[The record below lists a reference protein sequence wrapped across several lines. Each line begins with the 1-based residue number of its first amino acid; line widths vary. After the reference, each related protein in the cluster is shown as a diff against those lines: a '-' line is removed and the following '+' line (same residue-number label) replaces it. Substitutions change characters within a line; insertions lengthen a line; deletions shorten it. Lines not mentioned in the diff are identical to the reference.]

1 MQKKLLLT
9 YKTLNATSAMMEAMK
24 NDKKETGLKTY
35 RSWNGTEHSRRYAKY
50 KYIRYY
56 RAAVTDGILKVS
68 VFVRKQLE
76 AGILEPRFEI
86 YIDRESSEFLTY
98 EPAAGK
104 WRTAKINNL
113 KYDIEDYCWEYHYNE
128 WSSRAERTMVNKY
141 LNTGADLD
149 IFQAVLDF
157 QADIRKEWRQKKYR
171 SEIEWIDATMKQVP
185 EAPRGMEE
193 WIIKNCFKETLFYER
208 DRPYRWPKVFCT
220 HCGRWMDAP
229 AMPEHGKEA
238 RCPKCSTQAV
248 YRSWNKQKTVGESVE
263 VIVLQRLMDDSGY
276 ILRKFTAELARRH
289 EKGWE
294 NIDFSLW
301 EHVRARLNER
311 FETEENFEYGQYRHT
326 GVDRWC
332 HQCQGAFCR
341 YPDYPAV
348 GSGYMYTPNLK
359 RVLKNERFHNMDL
372 KRLFKGGERE
382 EVSPEY
388 LLRKCKAHPYLEYLE
403 KSGLTEIAKE
413 IMQDRIRRY
422 GAEKLFDKN
431 AERIHGVMKL
441 DKQRFQRL
449 RRWNGNVEVL
459 RALQMEKEGGGK
471 LTDAH
476 IQFILEKKV
485 EMPEVEIMM
494 GKTGASLPRMLNYIQ
509 RQMEICG
516 MTFIGV
522 RQLYKDYLDMAEDR
536 GMDLR
541 DEIVWKQPQ
550 MRKFHDKYLEEKN
563 REEYTKRDKE
573 VNKKFPNIR
582 KDYEKNQEHFGYSTK
597 EFIIMVPR
605 KASDITREGR
615 RQHHCVGA
623 SDTYLHRMDTGQSF
637 ILFLRKQE
645 DPAMPYY
652 TLEAGWDGEIE
663 QWYGAYDRRPDE
675 EQIKKVL
682 EEYAGEIQRR
692 EAEIKQKQRKAIKE
706 LGMREITRPELDSR
720 HTGAEM
726 IRAAG

>member
-9 YKTLNATSAMMEAMK
+9 YKALNATSAMMEAMK

-220 HCGRWMDAP
+220 HCGQWMDAP

-248 YRSWNKQKTVGESVE
+248 YRSWNKQKTVRESVE

-276 ILRKFTAELARRH
+276 ILRKFTARLVRRH

-311 FETEENFEYGQYRHT
+311 FEAEENFEYGEFRHT

-332 HQCQGAFCR
+332 HQCRGAFCR

-372 KRLFKGGERE
+372 KRLFKGGERR
-382 EVSPEY
+382 EVSPEH

-449 RRWNGNVEVL
+449 RSWNGNVEVL

-485 EMPEVEIMM
+485 EMSEVEIMM
-494 GKTGASLPRMLNYIQ
+494 GKTGASLQRMLNYMQ

-563 REEYTKRDKE
+563 REEYTKRDKD

-597 EFIIMVPR
+597 EFIIMAPR

-645 DPAMPYY
+645 YPAMPYY

-675 EQIKKVL
+675 ERIKKVL
-682 EEYAGEIQRR
+682 EEYTGEIQRR

-706 LGMREITRPELDSR
+706 LGMREATRPELDSR

>member
-185 EAPRGMEE
+185 EAPGGMEE

-248 YRSWNKQKTVGESVE
+248 YRSWNKQKTVRESVE

-276 ILRKFTAELARRH
+276 ILRKFTATLVRRH

-311 FETEENFEYGQYRHT
+311 FEAEENFEYGEFRHT

-332 HQCQGAFCR
+332 HRCRGAFCR

-372 KRLFKGGERE
+372 KRLFKGGERR

-413 IMQDRIRRY
+413 IMLDRIRRY
-422 GAEKLFDKN
+422 DAEKLFDKN

-449 RRWNGNVEVL
+449 RSWNGNVEVL

-485 EMPEVEIMM
+485 EMSEVEIMM
-494 GKTGASLPRMLNYIQ
+494 GKTGAGLPRMLNYMQ

-582 KDYEKNQEHFGYSTK
+582 KDYEKNREHFGYSTK

-663 QWYGAYDRRPDE
+663 QWYGAYNRRPDE
-675 EQIKKVL
+675 ERIKKVL